1 MDRVA
6 GPGTLHEIIR
16 SLPAGPTPMP
26 SSDAWWTLVPAAE
39 VALVAAAFAWGAAL
53 GSFLNVVLY
62 RVPRGRS
69 VAVGGSCC
77 PRCGAAIRPRDNV
90 PIVGWLLLG
99 GRCRDCGLPISA
111 RYPLVEAA
119 CGGLAAVVAAAE
131 VGGGGGWLPHFAG
144 GSTGVD
150 RILLHGE
157 WRLVA
162 SWALHTALLLVVLAW
177 TMLAADGMR
186 RPCGGSRAII
196 ATIIVVVIAIPEIGP
211 LGLWPDGHAWPH
223 ERPRLAALAAAVA
236 GAAAGRIV
244 GGATGR
250 PADPCCFALVGTA
263 LGWQA
268 AVTVAAVVAVCRG
281 FQALACGGRR
291 AGLLD
296 PATVVL
302 TTAVQVV
309 VWKPIAALW
318 AAVSRVATGS

>member
-16 SLPAGPTPMP
+16 SLTAGPTPMP
-26 SSDAWWTLVPAAE
+26 PFDAWWTLVPGAE
-39 VALVAAAFAWGAAL
+39 VALIAAAFAWGAAL

-62 RVPRGRS
+62 RVPRGKS
-69 VAVGGSCC
+69 VAVGGSRC
-77 PRCGAAIRPRDNV
+77 PRCGAGIRPRDNV
-90 PIVGWLLLG
+90 PIIGWLALR
-99 GRCRDCGLPISA
+99 GRCRACGLPISA

-119 CGGLAAVVAAAE
+119 CGSLAALVAAAE
-131 VGGGGGWLPHFAG
+131 LAGGGGWLPHFAG

-186 RPCGGSRAII
+186 RPCCGSRAII
-196 ATIIVVVIAIPEIGP
+196 ATIIVVVIAIPDIGP
-211 LGLWPDGHAWPH
+211 LGLWPVGHPWPP

-236 GAAAGRIV
+236 GAAVGRIV
-244 GGATGR
+244 GAATGR
-250 PADPCCFALVGTA
+250 PADPGCFAVVGAA

-268 AVTVAAVVAVCRG
+268 AVTVAAVVAMCRG
-281 FQALACGGRR
+281 FQALACAGRR
-291 AGLLD
+291 APLLD
-296 PATVVL
+296 SATVVL
-302 TTAVQVV
+302 TTAVHVV
-309 VWKPIAALW
+309 AWKPIASLW
-318 AAVSRVATGS
+318 AAVWRVASGS